1 MHFAT
6 ATVYFW
12 SVIER
17 IKIMKKKSFVFFST
31 VAWQLQEKEP
41 SSTVLHSHKT
51 QGSSESRSCQT
62 FTDPGEF
69 RDAGTAI

>member
-31 VAWQLQEKEP
+31 VAWQLQGKEP
-41 SSTVLHSHKT
+41 RDKLH
-51 QGSSESRSCQT
+51 RPA
-62 FTDPGEF
+62 FP
-69 RDAGTAI
+69 